1 MFSSTSHGSS
11 VHGSAFFTASRIGGI
26 AASVKTRERSSAIA
40 YSESNA
46 VTGRWRYDALT
57 LHRRGVAR

>member
-1 MFSSTSHGSS
+1 
-11 VHGSAFFTASRIGGI
+11 
-26 AASVKTRERSSAIA
+26 VKTRERSSAIA